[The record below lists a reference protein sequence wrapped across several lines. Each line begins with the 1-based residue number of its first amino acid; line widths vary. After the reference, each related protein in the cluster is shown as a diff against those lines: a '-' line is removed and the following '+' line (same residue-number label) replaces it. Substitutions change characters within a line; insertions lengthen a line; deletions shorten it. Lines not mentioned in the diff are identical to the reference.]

1 MERDHDPGADG
12 RRTTMAL
19 KIRPI
24 TDHDF
29 FPWYDLYVAYGKF
42 YETEVEGDRA
52 VLVWS
57 WLVDPAH
64 ETEAL
69 VAEDDGT
76 LVGVAHIREFARPL
90 AGERGLYIDDLF
102 VDPDARNA
110 GVGEALI
117 TAVKNLAAERHL
129 GIVRWITAEDNET
142 AQRLY
147 DKVASRTSW
156 VTYDLVV

>member
-1 MERDHDPGADG
+1 M
-12 RRTTMAL
+12 TL
-19 KIRPI
+19 KVRPI

-42 YETEVEGDRA
+42 YETELEGDRA

-57 WLVDPAH
+57 WLIDPSH

-69 VAEDDGT
+69 VAEVDGK
-76 LVGVAHIREFARPL
+76 LVGLAHIREFARPL
-90 AGERGLYIDDLF
+90 NGDRGLYLDDLF
-102 VDPDARNA
+102 VDPDARNT

-117 TAVKNLAAERHL
+117 AEAKKLAASRRL
-129 GIVRWITAEDNET
+129 GVVSWITANDNAT

-147 DKVASRTSW
+147 DKVAERTTW

>member
-1 MERDHDPGADG
+1 
-12 RRTTMAL
+12 MAL
-19 KIRPI
+19 TIRPI

-42 YETEVEGDRA
+42 YETELEGDRA

-57 WLVDPAH
+57 WLIDPEH

-69 VAEDDGT
+69 VAEDDGK
-76 LVGVAHIREFARPL
+76 LVGVLHFREFARPL

-102 VDPDARNA
+102 VDPDARNS
-110 GVGEALI
+110 GVGAALI
-117 TAVKNLAAERHL
+117 SEAKNIAASRGL
-129 GIVRWITAEDNET
+129 GIVRWITDEHNET

-147 DKVASRTSW
+147 DKLASRTSW

>member
-1 MERDHDPGADG
+1 M
-12 RRTTMAL
+12 TL

-42 YETEVEGDRA
+42 YATEVEGDRA
-52 VLVWS
+52 ILVWS
-57 WLVDPAH
+57 WLIDPAH

-69 VAEDDGT
+69 VAEHDGK

-90 AGERGLYIDDLF
+90 AGERGIYIDDLF
-102 VDPDARNA
+102 VDPDARNS
-110 GVGEALI
+110 GVASALI
-117 TAVKNLAAERHL
+117 AEVKSIAAKRHA
-129 GIVRWITAEDNET
+129 GIVRWITADDNET

-147 DKVASRTSW
+147 DKLANRTSW

>member
-1 MERDHDPGADG
+1 
-12 RRTTMAL
+12 MAL
-19 KIRPI
+19 TIRPI

-42 YETEVEGDRA
+42 YETELEGDRA

-57 WLVDPAH
+57 WLIDPAH

-69 VAEDDGT
+69 VAEDDGK
-76 LVGVAHIREFARPL
+76 LVGVLHFREFARPL

-102 VDPDARNA
+102 VNPDARNS
-110 GVGEALI
+110 GVGAALI
-117 TAVKNLAAERHL
+117 TEAKKIAASRGL
-129 GIVRWITAEDNET
+129 GIVRWITDDSNET

-147 DKVASRTSW
+147 DKLASRTSW